1 MTSLFYDEFPDLAW
15 YKVNVPRLSIL
26 LGVLEIVVGLFA
38 YMTRTKGLYTCIAL
52 GPIIVGL
59 IAYARYQGA
68 KDSKSVAKVTVETAW
83 VTLSFGCGYFI
94 MAPSSYYAAQAGILT
109 GALIVAAAMI
119 GLGIATLVAFGRKGF
134 ELTP

>member
-26 LGVLEIVVGLFA
+26 LGVLEIVIGLFA

-83 VTLSFGCGYFI
+83 VALSFGCGYFI
-94 MAPSSYYAAQAGILT
+94 VAPSSYYAARGSVLT
-109 GALIVAAAMI
+109 ATLIVAAAMMV
-119 GLGIATLVAFGRKGF
+119 LGIRTLVAFGREGF